1 MDNAIEGER
10 LQQVVTGSLGS
21 FPVGR
26 QVEFEGSTI
35 SIPITVQLRNGW
47 ISTEEVDFAAFMRL
61 ELDRRVVN
69 QLGRTQFEFNIA
81 VWELHGRSEL
91 LSEKFGEP
99 VEITF
104 SLTPPPQKQP
114 RSICF
119 ANQPGADYPATIIY
133 SACYDVFANQ
143 EKIIDAQMGV
153 ALCTPVV
160 GIPPRNVLVAFEK
173 PFEDRVRG
181 IAFRPGCC
189 WGMHWI
195 SLEEFLAGV
204 NRARKIRGWDAVDDA
219 YGVYAAGS
227 AKTQPAATGRRRGGG
242 ARGGAAG

>member
-1 MDNAIEGER
+1 MSEIIQGER

-35 SIPITVQLRNGW
+35 SIPITAQLRNGW
-47 ISTEEVDFAAFMRL
+47 ISTEEVDFQAFMRL
-61 ELDRRVVN
+61 ELDRRTVN

-91 LSEKFGEP
+91 LSEKMGED
-99 VEITF
+99 VHITF

-119 ANQPGADYPATIIY
+119 ANQDGADFPATIIY

-143 EKIIDAQMGV
+143 QKIIDAQMGV
-153 ALCTPVV
+153 AICTPVV

-173 PFEDRVRG
+173 PFEDRERG
-181 IAFRPGCC
+181 IAFRSGCC

-195 SLEEFLAGV
+195 SLVEFLAGV
-204 NRARKIRGWDAVDDA
+204 NRARTLRGWDKVDDA
-219 YGVYAAGS
+219 YGTYAAPGK
-227 AKTQPAATGRRRGGG
+227 AAATGTTRRGGG
-242 ARGGAAG
+242 KGKAAG